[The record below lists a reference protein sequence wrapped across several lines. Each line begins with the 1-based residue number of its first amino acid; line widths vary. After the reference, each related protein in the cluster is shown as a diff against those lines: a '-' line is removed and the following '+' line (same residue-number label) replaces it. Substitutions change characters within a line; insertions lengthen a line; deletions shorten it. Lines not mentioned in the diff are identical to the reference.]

1 MNISIKTTGIEP
13 TDALTQYVTEKVN
26 TATKFFKVQNAGN
39 ATAQVEIGKTTKHH
53 QSGNVFRAEVN
64 IRMDGRSFRAVS
76 EQEDLYA
83 AIDDMKDELVREITS
98 AKDKRQTLIRR
109 GGAMIKNFMR
119 GFGGKEQ

>member
-26 TATKFFKVQNAGN
+26 AAAKFLRADDAGN
-39 ATAQVEIGKTTKHH
+39 VAAQVEIGKTTKHH

-64 IRMDGRSFRAVS
+64 VRMDGKTFRAVS

-109 GGAMIKNFMR
+109 GGAMVKKFMR
-119 GFGGKEQ
+119 GLGGKE

>member
-13 TDALTQYVTEKVN
+13 TDALTKYVTEKMG
-26 TATKFFKVQNAGN
+26 AAAKFLRADEAGN
-39 ATAQVEIGKTTKHH
+39 SSAQVEIGKTTKHH

-64 IRMDGRSFRAVS
+64 VRMNGTTFRAVS

-109 GGAMIKNFMR
+109 GGAMVKKFMR
-119 GFGGKEQ
+119 GFGGKE